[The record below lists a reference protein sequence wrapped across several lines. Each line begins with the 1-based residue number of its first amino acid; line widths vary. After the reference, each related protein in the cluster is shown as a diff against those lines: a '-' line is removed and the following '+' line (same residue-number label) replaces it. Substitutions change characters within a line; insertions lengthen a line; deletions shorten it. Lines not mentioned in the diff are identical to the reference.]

1 MPLSPHQVLEKYW
14 GYPQFRP
21 QQEAI
26 INSVLSG
33 KDTFALLPTG
43 GGKSLCY
50 QVPGLCNPGL
60 TLVISPLIALMKD
73 QVQQLIKRGIEAEAL
88 TSDRSASDIQQ
99 IIDQAVDGKLNFLYL
114 SPEKLENKQL
124 QASLK
129 NMPIQLLAVDE
140 AHCISEWGYDFRP
153 AYLQIAQIRTL
164 LPNIPVLAVTATATP
179 DVVRD
184 IQAKLEFPEENVFK
198 LPFLRDNLS
207 YRVIHTEHRWAELLR
222 MLKLEPGS
230 SIVYARNRRGTEEI
244 AHFLHERGVPADFYH
259 AGLSSA
265 IRAKKQEL
273 WTQNKLRVMV
283 STNAFG
289 MGIDK
294 PDVRTVFHVDIPES
308 PEAYFQEAGRA
319 GRDGAFALA
328 VLIVTPSDASHLRK
342 KTTQNRWNAAQLR
355 KVYRALCNQLQIA
368 IGGGGGEWRDLPLQR
383 CAEQLDMSSV
393 QLYSAMRLLESQGII
408 QLNEFVGNRSS
419 LQFVMPYRQLYEW
432 QSSNEQHADFTRAL
446 LRQREGLFDEPHRFD
461 EWEWAANLGLS
472 QSQLVKRLEQL
483 KNYGVIAYEKSTGN
497 PQIML
502 LESRVDERYLRID
515 EAHIQQ
521 RYQIADLKMQAMI
534 DYSQNTTQCRSQ
546 FISAYFGE
554 DDAPECGQCDWCNQT
569 QLPEHTREIVA
580 YLKKTAPISWRDASN
595 ELAMTRLQFAEAL
608 RILIDEGVV
617 QRQGDQLYLLKQSK
631 L

>member
-1 MPLSPHQVLEKYW
+1 MPLTPHQVLEKYW
-14 GYPQFRP
+14 GYPEFRP

-33 KDTFALLPTG
+33 ADTFALLPTG

-73 QVQQLIKRGIEAEAL
+73 QVQQLMKRGIEAEAL

-99 IIDQAVDGKLNFLYL
+99 IIDRAVDGKLNFLYL

-153 AYLQIAQIRTL
+153 AYLQIAQIRAL
-164 LPNIPVLAVTATATP
+164 LPEIPVLAVTATATP

-184 IQAKLEFPEENVFK
+184 IQSKLEFPEEKVFK

-222 MLKLEPGS
+222 MLKREPGS

-244 AHFLHERGVPADFYH
+244 AHFLEERGVRADYYH

-319 GRDGAFALA
+319 GRDGAYASA
-328 VLIVTPSDASHLRK
+328 VMIVTPSDVPHLRK
-342 KTTQNRWNAAQLR
+342 KTTQNRWSAADLR
-355 KVYRALCNQLQIA
+355 RVYRMLCSQLQIA
-368 IGGGGGEWRDLPLQR
+368 IGGGAGEWRDLPIQR
-383 CAEQLDMSSV
+383 CAEQLSMSSV
-393 QLYSAMRLLESQGII
+393 QFYSAIRLLESQGII
-408 QLNEFVGNRSS
+408 QLNEYVGSRSS

-432 QSSNEQHADFTRAL
+432 QSSNEHHAEFTRAL

-461 EWEWAANLGLS
+461 EWEWAANLGLP
-472 QSQLVKRLEQL
+472 QNQLVERLEQL
-483 KNYGVIAYEKSTGN
+483 NNYGVIAYQKSTGN

-502 LESRVDERYLRID
+502 MESRVDERYLRID

-521 RYQIADLKMQAMI
+521 RYQVADLKMQAMI
-534 DYSQNTTQCRSQ
+534 DYTQNTSQCRSQ

-554 DDAPECGQCDWCNQT
+554 NDAPECGQCDWCNRT
-569 QLPEHTREIVA
+569 HIPEHIEMIKV
-580 YLKKTAPISWRDASN
+580 LLEKSAPISWHEVLD
-595 ELAMTRLQFAEAL
+595 ELSISRFQFGEAL

-617 QRQGDQLYLLKQSK
+617 GRKGDQLHLLKPPKS
-631 L
+631 